1 MVSREPKEKMSREKI
16 LDRIRSHQPEKPTV
30 IGDFSAPMPGI
41 DHVQKFVDTLTGIG
55 GAVIRIQSLA
65 SLNDY
70 FQKHFEGQRIIS
82 LVEGTYHYVPN
93 IEGDAHLLENVA
105 LTVLRGEFAVAEN
118 GAVWITDKQMGD
130 RALPFIAS
138 HLAMVVFVKD
148 ILPTLH
154 DAYARIGDTNYAFG
168 TFIAGPSKT
177 ADIEQSLV
185 LGAHGPKSNTIFL
198 IEE

>member
-1 MVSREPKEKMSREKI
+1 MSRVKI
-16 LDRIRSHQPEKPTV
+16 LDRIRKIQLETSSPIP
-30 IGDFSAPMPGI
+30 DFADAISDI

-55 GAVIRIQSLA
+55 GVVIRIQSIDA
-65 SLNDY
+65 LNHY
-70 FQKHFEGQRIIS
+70 FQQHFSGQRIIS
-82 LVEGTYHYVPN
+82 LVEGTDHFVSA
-93 IEGDAHLLENVA
+93 IEGESHSLESVS
-105 LTVLRGEFAVAEN
+105 LTVLRGAFAVAEN
-118 GAVWITDKQMGD
+118 GAVWITDECMGD

-138 HLAMVVFVKD
+138 HLAMVVFKKD

-154 DAYARIGDTNYAFG
+154 QAYERIGNADYHFG

-198 IEE
+198 IEAD